1 MCFYFTYNLSI
12 YANQPIKMGAEL
24 SEFELDEES
33 KKELEVL
40 NKNESLSE
48 IFERNLRGLLLVLEF
63 FK

>member
-1 MCFYFTYNLSI
+1 
-12 YANQPIKMGAEL
+12 MGAEL